1 MSTVI
6 MPNGSRGPRPSHPP
20 SVADIAKSHQN
31 LHAAAQGLVQL
42 GTKRRKNIVG
52 GSRKG
57 KKGSRKGRKGSRK
70 GKKGSR
76 KNRNGRKGTRKN

>member
-6 MPNGSRGPRPSHPP
+6 MPNGTRGPRPSHPP

-31 LHAAAQGLVQL
+31 LHAAAQALVQL

-70 GKKGSR
+70 SR
-76 KNRNGRKGTRKN
+76 KGKRKN

>member
-6 MPNGSRGPRPSHPP
+6 MPNGTRGPRPSNPP
-20 SVADIAKSHQN
+20 SVAEIAKSHQN

-42 GTKRRKNIVG
+42 GTKRRKNLVG

-57 KKGSRKGRKGSRK
+57 IKGSRKGRKGSRK

>member
-6 MPNGSRGPRPSHPP
+6 MPNGTRGPRPSNPP
-20 SVADIAKSHQN
+20 SVAEIAKSHQN